1 MGVFKLQLLGAT
13 IVLACAIGIASSAY
27 GEEESVIRGDQ
38 PEIQFKSSS
47 VNLGPLFRGQ
57 RVVRTFPFKNN
68 GLGFLEIR
76 SIHSACGCINTKV
89 LPKIRFAPN
98 EEGQISV
105 EFDSSWFA
113 GSVQRTITVDSN
125 DPNQTTTVLTL
136 KSDIK
141 EEIRATPT
149 IVTLGEVGHD
159 TTKEFKVKVDIFEK
173 SPDTDTTPRNYYST
187 KIPADQEKLRK
198 EIQVE
203 TSETKILA
211 AIASSQFIDAIIT
224 PNGAKSAILN
234 VRFRD
239 PLPAGPFRER
249 ITIWN
254 TSTHL
259 KELIIPVVG
268 EVVPLTRLSNNYV
281 EFGAVGSGRKSKR
294 TIALTSRRKDFLVQS
309 VEIDLRKTTSF
320 QNLNYKELIGSRSLK
335 TEDGY
340 SIALE
345 LLHPGTM
352 PSHTHNIGVSGTA
365 IVKTNDPDHKEFRI
379 PFFGVLNGENAQ

>member
-1 MGVFKLQLLGAT
+1 
-13 IVLACAIGIASSAY
+13 
-27 GEEESVIRGDQ
+27 
-38 PEIQFKSSS
+38 
-47 VNLGPLFRGQ
+47 
-57 RVVRTFPFKNN
+57 
-68 GLGFLEIR
+68 
-76 SIHSACGCINTKV
+76 
-89 LPKIRFAPN
+89 
-98 EEGQISV
+98 
-105 EFDSSWFA
+105 
-113 GSVQRTITVDSN
+113 VQRTITVDSN
-125 DPNQTTTVLTL
+125 DPNQATTVLTL
-136 KSDIK
+136 NSDIK

-149 IVTLGEVGHD
+149 IVTLGEVEHD
-159 TTKEFKVKVDIFEK
+159 STKEFRVKIDILSK
-173 SPDTDTTPRNYYST
+173 SSDADTTPKDYYST

-198 EIQVE
+198 EIQAE

-211 AIASSQFIDAIIT
+211 ALASSQYIEAT
-224 PNGAKSAILN
+224 VVATSAKSAVLN
-234 VRFRD
+234 VRFKN

-281 EFGAVGSGRKSKR
+281 EFGAVSSGRKSNR
-294 TIALTSRRKDFLVQS
+294 AITLTSRRKDFLVQS

-320 QNLNYKELIGSRSLK
+320 QNLNYKELINSKSVK
-335 TEDGY
+335 TDDGY

-345 LLHPGTM
+345 LLHPSNM

-365 IVKTNDPDHKEFRI
+365 IVKTNDPDHKEFRL